1 MPATADPDPHPDPS
15 KLRRTPADTGS
26 MPSSAETNGASCQQG
41 DISHT
46 REELGFEKL
55 PEDIVHYIHSHLHVQ
70 DAARAACVSRVFLR
84 SWRCYSNLMLG
95 DRTLG
100 LAEKKYE
107 EKETSLIEKVD
118 KILKN
123 HYSNGVKVKTLS
135 LDLYGYENINA
146 SYLDMWLEISVKSG
160 TTELNLM
167 LHPIMDEN
175 YYSFPCS
182 VLSDKA
188 AASSIQTLFL
198 SSCIFQ
204 STSTLGCLKRLKILD
219 LSMVHITEEGLGHF
233 LSKSSAL
240 EWLVV
245 YGCSGIICLR
255 IPCTLQQLKVLH
267 IATCDMIQVI
277 VIDAPNLCTLYFNG
291 GPLVEI
297 SVRNSCQL
305 KNVDMW
311 SGYCSAPG
319 ILAYA
324 RARLPSITPNVES
337 LNLRSCKEN
346 VDTPMLSSKL
356 IHLKNL
362 EIGVAG
368 SSVKAFSPSYDV
380 FSLVSFLD
388 ASPVLESFILWVEQ
402 DALRKNPVVGDD
414 EKYTSR
420 KPECRHNSLRQ
431 VTIMGFCLAK
441 SLVEVTIHIL
451 ESAP

>member
-1 MPATADPDPHPDPS
+1 
-15 KLRRTPADTGS
+15 
-26 MPSSAETNGASCQQG
+26 
-41 DISHT
+41 
-46 REELGFEKL
+46 
-55 PEDIVHYIHSHLHVQ
+55 
-70 DAARAACVSRVFLR
+70 
-84 SWRCYSNLMLG
+84 
-95 DRTLG
+95 
-100 LAEKKYE
+100 
-107 EKETSLIEKVD
+107 
-118 KILKN
+118 
-123 HYSNGVKVKTLS
+123 
-135 LDLYGYENINA
+135 
-146 SYLDMWLEISVKSG
+146 
-160 TTELNLM
+160 
-167 LHPIMDEN
+167 
-175 YYSFPCS
+175 
-182 VLSDKA
+182 
-188 AASSIQTLFL
+188 
-198 SSCIFQ
+198 
-204 STSTLGCLKRLKILD
+204 
-219 LSMVHITEEGLGHF
+219 MVHITEEGLGHF

-240 EWLVV
+240 ERLVV

-255 IPCTLQQLKVLH
+255 IPCTLQQLKLLH
-267 IATCDMIQVI
+267 IITCEVIQVI

-451 ESAP
+451 ESAPSLERLMLDTTRGCHGNSRFHVVRGSGQCLSMSKKALAKAHKAVEFAGRYIAGRVPKGVEFQVIEPCSRCHTANAGDT